1 VWRCTSAQDKTAFI
15 VEAAI
20 SVEPTWPAEEG
31 SKDEHSTSTA
41 SSRRPSSSHH
51 PHSADLLGESEGSKA
66 GERERAQPERD
77 RDETWQPSLHQQQP
91 MQQQQQQPM
100 QQQPMQ
106 QQLLQPLQPE
116 QAPSTHMTFQT
127 THAVSKSGTTI
138 GLVQSVAL

>member
-1 VWRCTSAQDKTAFI
+1 M
-15 VEAAI
+15 
-20 SVEPTWPAEEG
+20 
-31 SKDEHSTSTA
+31 
-41 SSRRPSSSHH
+41 
-51 PHSADLLGESEGSKA
+51 LGESEGSKA

-77 RDETWQPSLHQQQP
+77 RHETWQPSLHQQQP

-100 QQQPMQ
+100 QQQQQQQQQQQPMQQQQ

>member
-1 VWRCTSAQDKTAFI
+1 M
-15 VEAAI
+15 
-20 SVEPTWPAEEG
+20 
-31 SKDEHSTSTA
+31 
-41 SSRRPSSSHH
+41 
-51 PHSADLLGESEGSKA
+51 LGESEGSKA

-77 RDETWQPSLHQQQP
+77 RHETWQPSLHQQQP
-91 MQQQQQQPM
+91 MQQQQQQQQQQPM
-100 QQQPMQ
+100 QQQQ